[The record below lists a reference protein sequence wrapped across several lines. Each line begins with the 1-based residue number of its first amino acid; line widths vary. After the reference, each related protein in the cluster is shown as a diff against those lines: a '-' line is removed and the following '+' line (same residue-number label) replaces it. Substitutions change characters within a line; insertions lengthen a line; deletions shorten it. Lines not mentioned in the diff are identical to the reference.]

1 MARKSSSDLFGLPI
15 PRSPDLPISRHL
27 AFMNPQLK
35 GLESL
40 EGTYLFDLER
50 SARALRL
57 NRFLHGLTVPEKRA
71 LFKES
76 PDAAFERAG
85 LTAEERR
92 MVNALD
98 WAALMRYGASFF
110 CLEKLGRVKGVSNPE
125 MVAGFRGETL
135 DEFLKTRKV
144 PGAR

>member
-1 MARKSSSDLFGLPI
+1 
-15 PRSPDLPISRHL
+15 
-27 AFMNPQLK
+27 MNPQLK
-35 GLESL
+35 GADKLK
-40 EGTYLFDLER
+40 GTHVFDLAA
-50 SARALRL
+50 SARTLRL
-57 NRFLHGLTVPEKRA
+57 NRFLHGLTVAENRA
-71 LFKES
+71 LFKED

-92 MVNALD
+92 MVRELD
-98 WAALMRYGASFF
+98 WAALIQYGASFF

-135 DEFLKTRKV
+135 EEFLKTRNV